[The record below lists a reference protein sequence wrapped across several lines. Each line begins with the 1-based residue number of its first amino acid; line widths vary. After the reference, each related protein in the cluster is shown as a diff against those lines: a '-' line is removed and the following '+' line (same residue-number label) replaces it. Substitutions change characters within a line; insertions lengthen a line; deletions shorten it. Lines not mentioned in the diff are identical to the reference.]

1 MALACPSC
9 EEAAAE
15 YVGMADDGRNEMK
28 CTACGHHWLLGA
40 KPVSPR
46 AVAAKPARSTPTR
59 SPRSTGTRS
68 TGTRVAGG
76 GSSDGALRA
85 ATPAAPPVVVRFPT
99 LDDVPAEH
107 LQRLAALKAAWP
119 RQRPRPD
126 PYAADFRR
134 LHELMFS
141 QAGLPHTEPGQLKDF
156 VSSDVLALSGNTTS
170 FAREWR
176 RLGDRDASERFRG
189 VVEYLLRGESGES
202 GESGE
207 DEGST
212 DDPPLEDRFTA
223 LAEQRSPYGMGGV
236 REPLLMHIL
245 TVARPER
252 FLPLLTVD
260 SGSGGEGKRDIAR
273 SVLGVEIPAVDRT
286 RHTIG
291 RVACRSNDLLVDA
304 LGAGFRDLDDAAAFL
319 LWAHAQG

>member
-15 YVGMADDGRNEMK
+15 YVGMADDGRNEMR

-46 AVAAKPARSTPTR
+46 AVAAKPARASTAR
-59 SPRSTGTRS
+59 SPRSSGARTTSAPRSPGGT
-68 TGTRVAGG
+68 TRP
-76 GSSDGALRA
+76 
-85 ATPAAPPVVVRFPT
+85 PAAAPGPPPVVVRFPT

-141 QAGLPHTEPGQLKDF
+141 RAGLPHTEPGQLKDF
-156 VSSDVLALSGNTTS
+156 VTSDVLALSGNTTS

-176 RLGDRDASERFRG
+176 RLGDRDASQRFRG
-189 VVEYLLRGESGES
+189 VVEYLLRGESGED
-202 GESGE
+202 E
-207 DEGST
+207 DGAGR
-212 DDPPLEDRFTA
+212 DDPPLEDRFTE
-223 LAEQRSPYGMGGV
+223 LAEQRSPYAMGGV
-236 REPLLMHIL
+236 RETVLMHVL
-245 TVARPER
+245 AVARPER
-252 FLPLLTVD
+252 FLPLLSVD

-273 SVLGVEIPAVDRT
+273 TVLGVEIPAVDRT
-286 RHTIG
+286 RHTVG
-291 RVACRSNDLLVDA
+291 RVACGSNDLLVDA
-304 LGAGFRDLDDAAAFL
+304 LGAGFTDLDDAAAFL

>member
-9 EEAAAE
+9 AEASAE

-40 KPVSPR
+40 RPISPR
-46 AVAAKPARSTPTR
+46 AVVAKPARSSSPR
-59 SPRSTGTRS
+59 SARPPAARSTGTRS
-68 TGTRVAGG
+68 PRTT
-76 GSSDGALRA
+76 RA
-85 ATPAAPPVVVRFPT
+85 ATTPSAAPPVATRFPT
-99 LDDVPAEH
+99 PDDVPAEQLAH
-107 LQRLAALKAAWP
+107 LAALKAVWP

-141 QAGLPHTEPGQLKDF
+141 RAGLPHAEPGVLKDF
-156 VSSDVLALSGNTTS
+156 VTSDVLALSGNTTS
-170 FAREWR
+170 FSREWR

-189 VVEYLLRGESGES
+189 VVEYLLRGESGED
-202 GESGE
+202 GG
-207 DEGST
+207 GT

-223 LAEQRSPYGMGGV
+223 LAEQRSAYAMGGV
-236 REPLLMHIL
+236 REPVLMHVL

-260 SGSGGEGKRDIAR
+260 SGPGGEGKRDIAR
-273 SVLGVEIPAVDRT
+273 SVLGVELPATDRS
-286 RHTIG
+286 RHTVG
-291 RVACRSNDLLVDA
+291 RVACGSNDLLVDA
-304 LGAGFRDLDDAAAFL
+304 LGAGFHDLDDAAAFL
-319 LWAHAQG
+319 LWAHAQA

>member
-15 YVGMADDGRNEMK
+15 YVGMADDGRNEMR
-28 CTACGHHWLLGA
+28 CTACEHHWLLGP

-46 AVAAKPARSTPTR
+46 AVTPKPARAARAPGSRSSSTR
-59 SPRSTGTRS
+59 SSSGTRS
-68 TGTRVAGG
+68 TAG
-76 GSSDGALRA
+76 SA
-85 ATPAAPPVVVRFPT
+85 ATTARPAAPAPVVTRFPT
-99 LDDVPAEH
+99 LDDVPGDS

-126 PYAADFRR
+126 SYASDFRR
-134 LHELMFS
+134 LYELMFS
-141 QAGLPHTEPGQLKDF
+141 RAGLPHAEPGALKDF

-176 RLGDRDASERFRG
+176 RLGDRDASRRFRDL
-189 VVEYLLRGESGES
+189 VEYLLRGESGEDE
-202 GESGE
+202 ES
-207 DEGST
+207 D

-223 LAEQRSPYGMGGV
+223 LAEQRSSYAMGGV
-236 REPLLMHIL
+236 REPVLMHVL

-252 FLPLLTVD
+252 FLPLLSIE

-273 SVLGVEIPAVDRT
+273 TVLGVEIPAADRG
-286 RHTIG
+286 RNTIG
-291 RVACRSNDLLVDA
+291 RTACGSNDLLVDA
-304 LGAGFRDLDDAAAFL
+304 LGAGFTGPDDSAAFL
-319 LWAHAQG
+319 LWAHAES

>member
-15 YVGMADDGRNEMK
+15 YVGMADDGRNEMT

-59 SPRSTGTRS
+59 SPRSSGTRS
-68 TGTRVAGG
+68 SGTRVGG
-76 GSSDGALRA
+76 GSSGGAARST
-85 ATPAAPPVVVRFPT
+85 ATPAAPPVAVRFPT

-119 RQRPRPD
+119 RQRSRPD

-141 QAGLPHTEPGQLKDF
+141 RAGLPHTEPGQLKDF
-156 VSSDVLALSGNTTS
+156 VTSDVLALSGNTTS

-189 VVEYLLRGESGES
+189 VVEYLLRGESGE
-202 GESGE
+202 
-207 DEGST
+207 DEGAT
-212 DDPPLEDRFTA
+212 DDPPLEDRFTE
-223 LAEQRSPYGMGGV
+223 LAEQRSPHAMGGV
-236 REPLLMHIL
+236 REPVLMHIL

-286 RHTIG
+286 RHTVG
-291 RVACRSNDLLVDA
+291 RTACRSNDLLVDA

-319 LWAHAQG
+319 LWAHAEA

>member
-40 KPVSPR
+40 RPVSPR
-46 AVAAKPARSTPTR
+46 AVVAKPARSATRAPR
-59 SPRSTGTRS
+59 SPGAGSRPG
-68 TGTRVAGG
+68 GG
-76 GSSDGALRA
+76 GSAGGRTSGGAARST

-99 LDDVPAEH
+99 LDDVPAER

-141 QAGLPHTEPGQLKDF
+141 RAGLPHTEPGQLKDF

-189 VVEYLLRGESGES
+189 VVEYLLRGESGED
-202 GESGE
+202 GG
-207 DEGST
+207 GA

-223 LAEQRSPYGMGGV
+223 LAEQRSPYAMGGV
-236 REPLLMHIL
+236 REPVLMHIL

-260 SGSGGEGKRDIAR
+260 SGSGGEGKRDVAR

-286 RHTIG
+286 RHTVG
-291 RVACRSNDLLVDA
+291 RVACGSNDLLVDA
-304 LGAGFRDLDDAAAFL
+304 LGAGFGDLDDAAAFL
-319 LWAHAQG
+319 LWAHAQA

>member
-9 EEAAAE
+9 EQAAAE
-15 YVGMADDGRNEMK
+15 YVGMADDGRNEMR

-46 AVAAKPARSTPTR
+46 AVVAKPARSSPSR
-59 SPRSTGTRS
+59 SPRSPGTRS
-68 TGTRVAGG
+68 PGATRSSGSASRPATVA
-76 GSSDGALRA
+76 SP
-85 ATPAAPPVVVRFPT
+85 ATPVVARFPT

-134 LHELMFS
+134 LHELVFS
-141 QAGLPHTEPGQLKDF
+141 RAGLPHAEPGQLKDF
-156 VSSDVLALSGNTTS
+156 VTSDVLALSGNTTS

-176 RLGDRDASERFRG
+176 RLGDRDASQRFRG
-189 VVEYLLRGESGES
+189 AVEYLLRGESGE
-202 GESGE
+202 
-207 DEGST
+207 DEAGPGHT

-223 LAEQRSPYGMGGV
+223 LAEQRSPYAMGGV
-236 REPLLMHIL
+236 RESVLMHVL
-245 TVARPER
+245 AVARPER

-260 SGSGGEGKRDIAR
+260 SGPGGEGKRDIAR
-273 SVLGVEIPAVDRT
+273 SVLGVEIPPVDRT
-286 RHTIG
+286 RHTVG
-291 RVACRSNDLLVDA
+291 RVACGSNDLLVDA
-304 LGAGFRDLDDAAAFL
+304 LGAGFADLDDAAAFL
-319 LWAHAQG
+319 LWAHAQA